1 MYQPRKRASKTA
13 LALGLPALVLCV
25 APARAEFTLNWTSD
39 TGNPVFSGTSV
50 IQTDDSG
57 NDALITDQTPFVYER
72 VLDGTTRYYHLIV
85 GDPASGFAQE
95 VYIQAGFFG
104 QTGGSCSD
112 PVDCSGTA
120 AAIGGNPTTIGGVSA
135 SGGSS
140 VVSFGFEGNGFDPLG
155 SNATTT
161 GNSSGNPSRVQM
173 RQLVTDG
180 DLTVDFV
187 KDRYAEKPSISNV
200 IDASDLNAT
209 LIIDSTGNPLT
220 SAATASVVT
229 NTTELK
235 GSDLPPDVS
244 SPNGGPSA
252 VRFDA
257 ATDAQNS
264 HVTAGM
270 YSYAPGAGPGGSSGT
285 YTYSEGSANINPDWS
300 SYFDHTEANPWA
312 YPDNRPTP

>member
-1 MYQPRKRASKTA
+1 MHQPRKRESKIA
-13 LALGLPALVLCV
+13 LTLGLPALFLCV
-25 APARAEFTLNWTSD
+25 NPAWAEFTLNWTSD
-39 TGNPVFSGTSV
+39 TGNPVFSGTN
-50 IQTDDSG
+50 ITQTDDGG
-57 NDALITDQTPFVYER
+57 NDQLIGGQTPFVYER
-72 VLDGTTRYYHLIV
+72 VLDGTTPYYHLIV

-104 QTGGSCSD
+104 QTGGNCRG
-112 PVDCSGTA
+112 PVTCAGTA
-120 AAIGGNPTTIGGVSA
+120 DAIGPTVSA
-135 SGGSS
+135 SGGDTA
-140 VVSFGFEGNGFDPLG
+140 VAFGFEGNGFDPL
-155 SNATTT
+155 SSDATSS

-187 KDRYAEKPSISNV
+187 KDKYLEKPSITNI

-209 LIIDSTGNPLT
+209 VIIDSTGNPLN

-235 GSDLPPDVS
+235 GANLPPDVS

-252 VRFDA
+252 VRFDM
-257 ATDAQNS
+257 ATDAPDA
-264 HVTAGM
+264 HVTAGR
-270 YSYAPGAGPGGSSGT
+270 YSYAPGPGPGGSGGT

-300 SYFDHTEANPWA
+300 SYFDAGEANPWA